1 MLEKPTPFDHV
12 ELKIMEAGFDQVDSS
27 WHRFIAFFPYYR
39 IYSIVSGH
47 AVIYLQDQTLELVPG
62 KMYFIPS
69 FSIFDAHCDQILSH
83 FWLHFNFDIT
93 TTNYLTIYRPK
104 TVIEAPPLANEI
116 FHQLIRNFDASK
128 ANDSPTESLA
138 CEGLAKYLLSFFL
151 PDTSS
156 ITTPEAA
163 RFIPVLQYIDKNF
176 HAHIA
181 NSDLSAIMYLS
192 PTYFSNLF
200 TKQFGIT
207 PQQYIQQK
215 RMNSAAIML
224 FESNKNIRE
233 IAFDCGF
240 ESEAYFNRS
249 FHKFMGIS
257 PGKYRKLAAPIK

>member
-1 MLEKPTPFDHV
+1 MGAL
-12 ELKIMEAGFDQVDSS
+12 
-27 WHRFIAFFPYYR
+27 
-39 IYSIVSGH
+39 
-47 AVIYLQDQTLELVPG
+47 
-62 KMYFIPS
+62 
-69 FSIFDAHCDQILSH
+69 FDAHCDQILSH

-128 ANDSPTESLA
+128 ANDSPAESLA

-192 PTYFSNLF
+192 PTYFGRIFKEGTGESF
-200 TKQFGIT
+200 TAYLT
-207 PQQYIQQK
+207 RVRIQRSKELLCYENFRLTDIAQLVGFEDQSYFSRVFK
-215 RMNSAAIML
+215 RMEGVSPRRYRELNSKKGTEKNSSNML
-224 FESNKNIRE
+224 
-233 IAFDCGF
+233 
-240 ESEAYFNRS
+240 
-249 FHKFMGIS
+249 
-257 PGKYRKLAAPIK
+257 